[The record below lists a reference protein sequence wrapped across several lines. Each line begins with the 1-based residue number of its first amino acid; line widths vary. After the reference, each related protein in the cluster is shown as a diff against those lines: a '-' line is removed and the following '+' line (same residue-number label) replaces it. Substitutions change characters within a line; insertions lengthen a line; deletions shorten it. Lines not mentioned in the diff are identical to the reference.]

1 MEKLLTKIIIF
12 LMGITLSTTSF
23 NFTDNNEV
31 EKKRSTPNITVEEK
45 IQNDNHQIRRSGI
58 VQKESITSTTGWWS
72 YPTDIKLT
80 KRNGDDLLVLV
91 NKEYRL
97 SESYVPSGLVSA
109 SLSGIRRGG
118 SYLLRNIVID
128 DLRNLVNQATSDG
141 VDLSIRSGYR
151 SYQDQLSTY
160 NYWLKYNGNNADYAD
175 RVSARA
181 GHSQHQLGTA
191 IDFSTSE
198 IQDGIGGQFA
208 PTKAA
213 KWLEENAYKY
223 GFVISFPRGYESVTG
238 YNYESWHYRY
248 IGKANAQEMINSG
261 KILEIIL
268 ERRIKKSLHKK
279 L

>member
-1 MEKLLTKIIIF
+1 MREIMIKIIAF
-12 LMGITLSTTSF
+12 LMSITLSTTSF
-23 NFTDNNEV
+23 DFTKNNNEN
-31 EKKRSTPNITVEEK
+31 EDETKRTTQSITIEEK
-45 IQNDNHQIRRSGI
+45 IQDEELKIKRTGI
-58 VQKESITSTTGWWS
+58 VQKENAVTSTTGWWS
-72 YPTDIKLT
+72 YPEEIKLT

-118 SYLLRNIVID
+118 SYQLRNIVID
-128 DLRNLVNQATSDG
+128 DLRELVNQATQDG

-191 IDFSTSE
+191 VDFSTSE

-223 GFVISFPRGYESVTG
+223 GFVISFPKGYESVTG

-248 IGKANAQEMINSG
+248 IGKANAQEMVNSG
-261 KILEIIL
+261 KVLEIYL
-268 ERRIKKSLHKK
+268 REKN
-279 L
+279 

>member
-1 MEKLLTKIIIF
+1 M
-12 LMGITLSTTSF
+12 
-23 NFTDNNEV
+23 
-31 EKKRSTPNITVEEK
+31 R
-45 IQNDNHQIRRSGI
+45 NDRI
-58 VQKESITSTTGWWS
+58 V
-72 YPTDIKLT
+72 
-80 KRNGDDLLVLV
+80 
-91 NKEYRL
+91 
-97 SESYVPSGLVSA
+97 
-109 SLSGIRRGG
+109 SLYEGG
-118 SYLLRNIVID
+118 S
-128 DLRNLVNQATSDG
+128 NL
-141 VDLSIRSGYR
+141 RSGYR

-160 NYWLKYNGNNADYAD
+160 NYWLRYNGNNADYAD

-248 IGKANAQEMINSG
+248 IGKANAQEMVNSG
-261 KILEIIL
+261 KILEIYL
-268 ERRIKKSLHKK
+268 REKN
-279 L
+279 

>member
-31 EKKRSTPNITVEEK
+31 EKKRSTPNIIVEEK

-109 SLSGIRRGG
+109 SLSGIRRGS

-160 NYWLKYNGNNADYAD
+160 NYWLRYNGNNADYAD

-261 KILEIIL
+261 KILEIYL
-268 ERRIKKSLHKK
+268 REKN
-279 L
+279 

>member
-1 MEKLLTKIIIF
+1 MS
-12 LMGITLSTTSF
+12 ITLSTTSF
-23 NFTDNNEV
+23 DFTKNNNEN
-31 EKKRSTPNITVEEK
+31 EDETKRTTQSITIEEK
-45 IQNDNHQIRRSGI
+45 IQDEELKIKRTGI
-58 VQKESITSTTGWWS
+58 VQKENAVTSTTGWWS
-72 YPTDIKLT
+72 YPEEIKLT

-118 SYLLRNIVID
+118 SYQLRNIVID
-128 DLRNLVNQATSDG
+128 DLRELVNQATQDG

-191 IDFSTSE
+191 VDFSTSE

-223 GFVISFPRGYESVTG
+223 GFVISFPKGYESVTG

-248 IGKANAQEMINSG
+248 IGKANAQEMVNSG
-261 KILEIIL
+261 KVLEIYL
-268 ERRIKKSLHKK
+268 REKN
-279 L
+279 

>member
-1 MEKLLTKIIIF
+1 M
-12 LMGITLSTTSF
+12 
-23 NFTDNNEV
+23 
-31 EKKRSTPNITVEEK
+31 
-45 IQNDNHQIRRSGI
+45 
-58 VQKESITSTTGWWS
+58 
-72 YPTDIKLT
+72 
-80 KRNGDDLLVLV
+80 
-91 NKEYRL
+91 
-97 SESYVPSGLVSA
+97 VSA

-160 NYWLKYNGNNADYAD
+160 NYWLRYNGNNADYAD

-208 PTKAA
+208 PK
-213 KWLEENAYKY
+213 KQL
-223 GFVISFPRGYESVTG
+223 
-238 YNYESWHYRY
+238 
-248 IGKANAQEMINSG
+248 SG
-261 KILEIIL
+261 
-268 ERRIKKSLHKK
+268 
-279 L
+279 